1 MAGAG
6 VAAAAPGAPGV
17 PAGPGALA
25 QGGATGSPG
34 VASGNEIQV
43 PISGPVNVCGN
54 NVDAAELLGFDV
66 PGNC

>member
-1 MAGAG
+1 M
-6 VAAAAPGAPGV
+6 
-17 PAGPGALA
+17 
-25 QGGATGSPG
+25 
-34 VASGNEIQV
+34 QV